1 MSGPPSLEGLGA
13 PAGVVAAIGRLREEL
28 AGAAGANLA
37 GLILYGGLV
46 RGRYRPGRSD
56 VNVIVLLHD
65 ATAASLAPLA
75 PPLQAAWRAVRVEP
89 MVLTPAEVRH
99 AADAF
104 PTKFLDIKE
113 HHIVLAGDD
122 PFVGL
127 EVARAALQVRVE
139 QELHNLALRLRRRYL
154 ATAGE
159 PAELMPILLD
169 AARPLALALAALL
182 RLAGRAVPEADRSAT
197 IFREA
202 AEAFDL
208 DGESLA
214 ALAAL
219 RRDETPALGL
229 SDLYGRVLESAVRA
243 AEVADRMEESP

>member
-37 GLILYGGLV
+37 GLILYGGLA

-127 EVARAALQVRVE
+127 EVARAAR
-139 QELHNLALRLRRRYL
+139 
-154 ATAGE
+154 AG
-159 PAELMPILLD
+159 
-169 AARPLALALAALL
+169 
-182 RLAGRAVPEADRSAT
+182 AGRAGAAQPCPAT
-197 IFREA
+197 P
-202 AEAFDL
+202 
-208 DGESLA
+208 
-214 ALAAL
+214 
-219 RRDETPALGL
+219 PALPG
-229 SDLYGRVLESAVRA
+229 
-243 AEVADRMEESP
+243 DRG